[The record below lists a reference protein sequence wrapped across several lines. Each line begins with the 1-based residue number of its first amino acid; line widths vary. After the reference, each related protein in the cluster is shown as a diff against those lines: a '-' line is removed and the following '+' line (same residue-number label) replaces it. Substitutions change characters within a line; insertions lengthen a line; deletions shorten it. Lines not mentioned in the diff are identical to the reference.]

1 MKKLYTGMNL
11 QLFAAPNNLIT
22 DADIQTRAHEIDFVS
37 SFSKN
42 IQALLDILGIIRPI
56 RKQNGSV
63 LKTKKVTGTL
73 ENGTVKEGEEIPLSK
88 YTVQEEVFDTIQI
101 EKYRKAV
108 SLEAIAEKGYEN
120 AMAETDRQFQ
130 TDLQNV
136 VCDRLYEQL
145 NAGSLTGHET
155 TWQMAIAMAIGKVTK
170 KFQDI
175 SKTPT
180 GLVVFVNTLDAY
192 RYLGSANITIQTAF
206 GLTYIKDFM
215 GANVVFLTNK
225 VKEKTVVATPL
236 NNIIAYYVDP
246 SDSEFTRA
254 GLSYTTDPTTHFI
267 GFHVSGNYERAISD
281 VFAIMGL
288 RIMCE
293 YQDAI
298 ANIAVGDS
306 DTQQFRNLTVTSVQ
320 GAEQGTTV
328 VNVKE
333 QLKSPNN
340 KFKYKVGAS
349 QDSVAYGGDVKSWNN
364 FTDGMTIKTTANQH
378 CTVVECDGSYK
389 AVSKGDVTV
398 KVKE

>member
-11 QLFAAPNNLIT
+11 QLFAAPKNLIT

-298 ANIAVGDS
+298 ANIAVGGS

-340 KFKYKVGAS
+340 KFKYKVGVS

-364 FTDGMTIKTTANQH
+364 FTDGMTIKTTENQH

-389 AVSKGDVTV
+389 VVSKGDVTV